1 MNINKHSAAL
11 KIILFGASS
20 GGLNAIKYYKNC
32 PSYEIVAV
40 VDNDLLKQG
49 GHLLGFTIKPP
60 EVILS
65 TNYDFI
71 IICTF
76 AAYEVRYIL
85 KERFNVLQS
94 SVHDL
99 DESIRIYGPPSKFVI
114 LLRLMLRAVNFFS
127 ELYFRFVHS
136 IRMARF

>member
-1 MNINKHSAAL
+1 MNIDNHPTAL
-11 KIILFGASS
+11 RIILFGASS
-20 GGLNAIKYYKNC
+20 GGLNAIKYYKTC

-40 VDNDLLKQG
+40 VDNDLSKQG
-49 GHLLGFTIKPP
+49 NHLLGFTIQSP

-76 AAYEVRYIL
+76 AVYEVRYSL
-85 KERFNVLQS
+85 KERFNVSQS

-99 DESIRIYGPPSKFVI
+99 DDSIRIYGPPSKLII
-114 LLRLMLRAVNFFS
+114 LLRLMLQAANSLS
-127 ELYFRFVHS
+127 ELYLRLVDS
-136 IRMARF
+136 LRMARF